1 MVITVD
7 KNITLEIT
15 SEKFAAPLFNL
26 VNSNRKHLSAF
37 LPWVENM
44 QTVEDMRQYLKNC
57 ELLQEERKE
66 VGFIIVLNNMPAG
79 RIGLHHLNLQNRIGS
94 IGYWLDKRAE
104 GKGIVTKSCMKLI
117 DYGFVEMFLN
127 RIEIKAAVKNFK
139 SQAIPIKLN
148 FMKEGVLRQA
158 EFVNNEFIDL
168 FLYSMLKEEWTS
180 KKQIFNKVLS
190 NE

>member
-1 MVITVD
+1 MIITVD
-7 KNITLEIT
+7 ENITLEIT

-26 VNSNRKHLSAF
+26 VNSDRKHLSAF

-44 QTVEDMRQYLKNC
+44 QSVEDMRHYLKNC

-66 VGFIIVLNNMPAG
+66 IGFIILLNNRPAG

-94 IGYWLDKRAE
+94 IGYWIDKSEE
-104 GKGIVTKSCMKLI
+104 GKGFITKSCIKLI
-117 DYGFVEMFLN
+117 DYGFGELLLN
-127 RIEIKAAVKNFK
+127 RIEIKTAVKNFK

-148 FMKEGVLRQA
+148 FKKEGMLRQA

-168 FLYSMLKEEWTS
+168 FLYSMLKDEWAS
-180 KKQIFNKVLS
+180 EK
-190 NE
+190 